1 MLLKKSLFLLGALF
15 ATTVLAAPLQDI
27 SETSVELASTTDDH
41 LTVTVTRVDDL
52 LTDNGEW
59 LAERVMA
66 IVMKFDVEDDQH
78 TLAVKPRPAA
88 AQNAYC
94 AQFISHSISFHHHHQ
109 ILLNGVPFPLGVSSI
124 QIQAAIVANT
134 DLLDI
139 TTTDDAVALAA
150 SFDTGL
156 VTVEVEATAEH
167 LTTPEGASLR
177 RIVVT
182 ERIVEVDGLTVVQTE
197 AGQQIIDVYDDGT
210 VQKYTGGCG
219 SAPLGQVEE
228 QYVKSEIIGVLPGGE
243 TEAET
248 IEAEESKSCSGQK
261 LRNAAHRFS
270 NWYNSQP
277 LIARASLAAFT
288 GAVAAAFFAIIY
300 RSLAARRSYAILP
313 TADADAKIDAAF
325 DEKYPVDAK
334 MQSVYEDEEK
344 APLV

>member
-66 IVMKFDVEDDQH
+66 IVMKFDVEDD
-78 TLAVKPRPAA
+78 
-88 AQNAYC
+88 
-94 AQFISHSISFHHHHQ
+94 Q

-270 NWYNSQP
+270 NWYNNQP

>member
-66 IVMKFDVEDDQH
+66 IVMKFDVEDD
-78 TLAVKPRPAA
+78 
-88 AQNAYC
+88 
-94 AQFISHSISFHHHHQ
+94 Q

-182 ERIVEVDGLTVVQTE
+182 ERIVEVDGLTVIQTE

-219 SAPLGQVEE
+219 STPLGQVEE

-300 RSLAARRSYAILP
+300 RGFAARRSYAILP